1 MPTQSNPTF
10 TLTRS
15 LEKKFDCFFIQY
27 ASRYQITEKT
37 NIQSIELLNSQE
49 QNKYLSA
56 DWEAEL
62 VKQL

>member
-1 MPTQSNPTF
+1 MLLVTKLQ
-10 TLTRS
+10 
-15 LEKKFDCFFIQY
+15 K
-27 ASRYQITEKT
+27 KT

-56 DWEAEL
+56 DLEAGL